1 VRRDFFKRDE
11 FRGKGFAQ
19 NLHERGHYLMLLG
32 RAEAA
37 VQFDVAMFGDWD
49 NNHPGLY
56 GLGFEGFGVSVGT
69 YLDINSIEAEVTINA
84 TEDTPAILGCL
95 GGCEALFKVL
105 DGDVRVE
112 KASEGSIDKQPA
124 CDAEL
129 NVAEVLDTD
138 PRGEAKRRN
147 DQTLVVLRGND

>member
-1 VRRDFFKRDE
+1 M
-11 FRGKGFAQ
+11 AM
-19 NLHERGHYLMLLG
+19 LGH
-32 RAEAA
+32 
-37 VQFDVAMFGDWD
+37 GDD
-49 NNHPGLY
+49 DHPGLY
-56 GLGFEGFGVSVGT
+56 GLGFEGFRVSVGT

-84 TEDTPAILGCL
+84 TEDTPAILGRL

-138 PRGEAKRRN
+138 PRGEAKGRN
-147 DQTLVVLRGND
+147 DQALVVLSWQTINEKAAASAAQAYMTSATFLGVKPRFRSR